1 MQRIRILSIWYNCHI
16 DTVLQ
21 VILGA
26 LPTYG
31 CYTESQLSFGITS
44 LNCTGTES
52 NLLNCSHSNPVLY
65 NCQSHNDAGL
75 ICQRK

>member
-1 MQRIRILSIWYNCHI
+1 M
-16 DTVLQ
+16 
-21 VILGA
+21 
-26 LPTYG
+26 YG

-75 ICQRK
+75 ICQSN